1 MRRLSRRL
9 RYLSCALLATS
20 LTGLITV
27 GVGWSRTEAGTRAQK
42 VISVT
47 ERDFRIKAP
56 ASIATGRVRLHIRNL
71 GPDTHELIVARLR
84 GRQLPLRADGL
95 TVDEEALE
103 PLHPVVVEGMERG
116 KGTEVSVDL
125 PPGRYELFC
134 NMAGH
139 YLSGMHRT
147 LVVR

>member
-1 MRRLSRRL
+1 MRRLSRKL
-9 RYLSCALLATS
+9 RYLSCALLTAAV
-20 LTGLITV
+20 GLIAV
-27 GVGWSRTEAGTRAQK
+27 GVGWSRTEVGTRTPTL
-42 VISVT
+42 IRVT
-47 ERDFRIKAP
+47 ERDFQIKAP
-56 ASIATGRVRLHIRNL
+56 ASIPSGRVRLRIRNL